1 MRAQPAGSHYI
12 DGAFV
17 VGCGQRAF
25 ESVFPGDGEAIAKLD
40 FAGDVEIEAAFAA
53 AARGQ
58 KTWAGMTGAERGRI
72 LMRAARIM
80 RERNETLSQLE
91 TLDTGKPIM
100 ETRVADAASGADCL
114 EFFGGIAASITGDH
128 VDLGPG
134 AFAYTRREP
143 LGIVVAIG
151 AWNYPIQIASWKAA
165 PALAAGNAM
174 IFKPSELTPLSAL
187 ALAGILTEAG
197 LPPGVFN
204 VLQGDGAVG
213 QRLVEDPRTAK
224 VSVTG
229 SVSTGVRVAAAA
241 GIKPVTLELGG
252 KSPLVVFAD
261 ADLDAAVTG
270 AMVGNFYSSGQVCSN
285 GTRVFVERR
294 VAAEFL
300 ARLEARTTALV
311 IGDPRHDTT
320 EIGPLISARQRE
332 RVLAYMRLGVAEG
345 ARLVCGGADAHGLP
359 KRGFFVAPTVF
370 ADVTDGMRIASEE
383 IFGPVASVLVFERED
398 EVIQRANATSFGLAA
413 GVFTRDLARAHR
425 VAAAID
431 AGITW
436 INAYNLTPVEIPF
449 GGTKQSGFGRE
460 NGRAALEH
468 YTRLKSVYVGLTP
481 QASPFGGAAS

>member
-17 VGCGQRAF
+17 AGSSGRTF
-25 ESVFPGDGEAIAKLD
+25 ESVFPGDGEVIARLAY
-40 FAGDVEIEAAFAA
+40 AGDAEIEAAFAA

-58 KTWAGMTGAERGRI
+58 KIWAASTGAERGRI

-80 RERNETLSQLE
+80 RERNEALSQLE

-114 EFFGGIAASITGDH
+114 EYFGGLAASITGEH
-128 VDLGPG
+128 VDLGPA

-143 LGIVVAIG
+143 LGVVAAIG
-151 AWNYPIQIASWKAA
+151 AWNYPIQIACWKAA

-187 ALAGILTEAG
+187 ALAEILTEAG
-197 LPPGVFN
+197 LPAGVLN
-204 VLQGDGAVG
+204 VLQGDGTVG
-213 QRLVEDPRTAK
+213 QRLVEDRRTAK

-229 SVSTGVRVAAAA
+229 SVATGARVAAAA

-261 ADLDAAVTG
+261 ADLEAAVTG

-294 VAAEFL
+294 VADEFL
-300 ARLEARTTALV
+300 ARLEARTRALV

-332 RVLAYMRLGVAEG
+332 RVVEYMRLGVVEG
-345 ARLVCGGADAHGLP
+345 ARLVCGGAQASGLP
-359 KRGFFVAPTVF
+359 ERGYFAAPTVL
-370 ADVTDGMRIASEE
+370 ADVTDEMRIAREE
-383 IFGPVASVLVFERED
+383 IFGPVASVLAFDSEQ
-398 EVIQRANATSFGLAA
+398 EVVARANATPFGLAA

-468 YTRLKSVYVGLTP
+468 YTRLKSVFVGLQP